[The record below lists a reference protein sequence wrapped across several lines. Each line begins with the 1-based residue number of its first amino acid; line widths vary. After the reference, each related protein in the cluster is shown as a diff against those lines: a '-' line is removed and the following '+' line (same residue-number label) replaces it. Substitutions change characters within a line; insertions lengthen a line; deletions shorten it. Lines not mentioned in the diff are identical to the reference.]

1 MNNTRLLKSLVVCLA
16 LSFCWSGVS
25 SQVQPAAYQG
35 STTVNYVRSLEAVA
49 PITNEAS
56 FLTASTKDVRSTT
69 AYIDGIGRTIQQVVK
84 KGSLQTGSS
93 ATDMVAPAVFD
104 QYGREMYKFLPF
116 ASSGSDGSFKL
127 DPFQQQA
134 GFYSQQMQGQTQS
147 GFQETFYYGQTD
159 FEASPLNRP
168 LATFAPGNKWVGDG
182 RGVSTSIFLNN
193 STDDVKRWGVV
204 DQPYD
209 WPNISVQGVYSDG
222 ELVKKITTDENMN
235 QVIEFKDKEGRVLM
249 KKVRLT
255 AANETGAGAGYIGWL
270 TTIYIYDDLSRL
282 RMVIQPRGVELLTS
296 NNWDLNSLGGIIMQ
310 EQTFRYEYNSRGH
323 LIRKKVP
330 GAGEVRMAYDSKDR
344 LVLVQDANMRF
355 ATPAK
360 WMYTKYDDLNRVESS
375 GFWTD
380 ANSRSFW
387 DIVTLSASS
396 DQLLTGTM
404 DELTRTYY
412 NDYTWVPAPLDANLL
427 PYWNAYYVPSGNFP
441 YPQTPVKSN
450 LTKGMI
456 TGTRTKILGTS
467 TFLYSVNIYDEYGR
481 IIQMKSTNQTGGVDV
496 TTTQYAWSGLPVV
509 MIQKQEV
516 ASPNP
521 HSTVTVTQMTYD
533 DLGRVTAID
542 KKVSNSLV
550 NSGTMPTVWTRISQ
564 ISYNKL
570 GQAKEK
576 KIAITAAKPS
586 GIETMSMDYNIRGW
600 LLGVNR
606 QSMIREGSANTFFG
620 FELGYDKLETGTT
633 GIDFA
638 QAQYNGNI
646 SGMIWR
652 STGDLVRRK
661 YNFSYDAANRLT
673 GAAFNEPDF
682 PSRGM
687 DFSVTNMKYDANGNI
702 KEMDQMGWVKSGSAP
717 IDQLRYSYVN
727 NDMSNRLL
735 NVDDISST
743 PAVKLGDFRT
753 SNLHP
758 QFGSKSS
765 TTVDYTYDDNGNLK
779 KDLNK
784 DIGNVSNDGIVYN
797 HLNLPET
804 VTMRNASGVKG
815 VITYTYTAAG
825 VKLQKQVVDYSEPG
839 RTITTTTKYIGS
851 EVVESRTI
859 SPTDPNR
866 LDYAHK
872 LLFIGHEEG
881 RIRFEDASNAI
892 CPAQPARFFYDYFLK
907 DHLGNVRMVLTE
919 QAEKRC
925 YISATVEDATWA
937 SESALYDIVDSRRE
951 LKSNTEGTSGYPS
964 FGNKFYRTNGAVTSE
979 KTGLG
984 IVLKVMKGDQV
995 TIMAES
1001 YYNLPGGNAGAPLT
1015 MAASDLFNA
1024 LVGSSGFPVAKGLTG
1039 GDVYTILNN
1048 PANAN
1053 TFINSHNAPTNRAKA
1068 AVNWVL
1074 FDEQM
1079 RFVAGDYDEVQTG
1092 GGYKNHLKFF
1102 SAPVTVS
1109 NSGYLYIYVSNE
1121 SNLKVFFD
1129 NLNVTHTNG
1138 AILEENSYY
1147 PFGMTMTSLSS
1158 SAARTMGTKFNY
1170 NGKEKQDKEL
1180 SDGSGLEWYDYG
1192 ARMYD
1197 VQLGR
1202 WHVIDLMGESFRKI
1216 SSYSYGANNPI
1227 RFIDPDGNYITE
1239 AELKSYREYGFARS
1253 VILDNSFGNG
1263 VMPQES
1269 ASQSNSG
1276 NDEEVRKPQVTIF
1289 GRALYDSKTPIPFI
1303 IIKNAPVSADVEID
1317 TEIVIPS
1324 NDVVINKP
1332 ISPIEIDFPS
1342 LPGALEKSDAYM
1354 VSLGANGS
1362 FYTVGGGGSLQAVF
1376 LNVGSDQGIHLYASG
1391 EFHVGFGA
1399 GWSLMG
1405 GIVHFG
1411 STNVNSINRKTFEGE
1426 SIGYNIAFG
1435 PVSVQTVNSY
1445 QTPDGWSPKGP
1456 LVYRALLAQPPNKF
1470 FGESVMPKPYNKY
1483 ALTKYI
1489 SWSKH
1494 LATFNYNQ

>member
-1 MNNTRLLKSLVVCLA
+1 MNNTRLIKSLVVCLA
-16 LSFCWSGVS
+16 FSFCWSGLF

-35 STTVNYVRSLEAVA
+35 TTTVNFVRSLEAVA

-56 FLTASTKDVRSTT
+56 FLTAAIRDVRSTT

-104 QYGREMYKFLPF
+104 QYGREKHKFLPF

-147 GFQETFYYGQTD
+147 GFQETFYYGQTN

-182 RGVSTSIFLNN
+182 RGVSTGIFLNN
-193 STDDVKRWGVV
+193 STDDVKRWMVV
-204 DQPYD
+204 DQPND
-209 WPNISVQGVYSDG
+209 WPSISVQGVYSDG
-222 ELVKKITTDENMN
+222 ELVKTVTTDENMS
-235 QVIEFKDKEGRVLM
+235 QVVEFKDKEGRVLM
-249 KKVRLT
+249 KKVKLT
-255 AANETGAGAGYIGWL
+255 AANETGSGSGYTGWL
-270 TTIYIYDDLSRL
+270 TTVYIYDDLGRL
-282 RMVIQPRGVELLTS
+282 RLVIQPRGVELLLP
-296 NNWDLNSLGGIIMQ
+296 NNWDLNSLGGVVVQ
-310 EQTFRYEYNSRGH
+310 QQSFRYEYNSRGQI
-323 LIRKKVP
+323 IRKKVP
-330 GAGEVRMAYDSKDR
+330 GAEEIRMAYDSKDR

-355 ATPAK
+355 ANPAK
-360 WMYTKYDDLNRVESS
+360 WMYTIYDDLNRIESS

-387 DIVTLSASS
+387 DIVTFSASS
-396 DQLLTGTM
+396 DKLLSGTT

-412 NDYTWVPAPLDANLL
+412 NDYSWVPAPLNANLL
-427 PYWNAYYVPSGNFP
+427 PDWNAYYVSSGNFP
-441 YPQTPVKSN
+441 YPQTPVKSS
-450 LTKGMI
+450 LTKGMV

-481 IIQMKSTNQTGGVDV
+481 IIQLKSTNQTGGVDV

-550 NSGTMPTVWTRISQ
+550 NSGNMPTVWTRISQ
-564 ISYNKL
+564 MSYDKL
-570 GQAKEK
+570 GQVKEK
-576 KIAITAAKPS
+576 KIGITAAKPS

-606 QSMIREGSANTFFG
+606 QTMVRDGWANTFFG
-620 FELGYDKLETGTT
+620 FELGYDKLESGTANI
-633 GIDFA
+633 GFG

-717 IDQLRYSYVN
+717 IDQLRYSYAN

-735 NVDDISST
+735 NVNDISGT
-743 PAVKLGDFRT
+743 PVVKLGDFRT

-758 QFGSKSS
+758 QYGSKST

-784 DIGNVSNDGIVYN
+784 DIGDVSNDGIVYN

-881 RIRFEDASNAI
+881 RIRFEEASNAV
-892 CPAQPARFFYDYFLK
+892 CPSQPARLFYDYFLK
-907 DHLGNVRMVLTE
+907 DHLGSVRMVLTE

-925 YISATVEDATWA
+925 YITATVEDANWV
-937 SESALYDIVDSRRE
+937 SESLLYNIVDSRRE
-951 LKSNTEGTSGYPS
+951 LKSNTSGTAGYPS
-964 FGNKFYRTNGAVTSE
+964 FGNKFYRTNGALTSE

-995 TIMAES
+995 TITAES
-1001 YYNLPGGNAGAPLT
+1001 FYNLPGGGNVGAPLT

-1039 GDVYTILNN
+1039 TDVSTILNN
-1048 PANAN
+1048 PTNAN
-1053 TFINSHNAPTNRAKA
+1053 TFINSHNAPPNRAKA

-1102 SAPVTVS
+1102 NNPVTVS
-1109 NSGYLYIYVSNE
+1109 GSGYLYIYVSNE

-1147 PFGMTMTSLSS
+1147 PFGMSISALSS
-1158 SAARTMGTKFNY
+1158 SAAKKLDNKFDY
-1170 NGKEKQDKEL
+1170 NGKETQEKEL
-1180 SDGSGLEWYDYG
+1180 SDGSSLEWYDYG

-1197 VQLGR
+1197 VQIGR
-1202 WHVIDLMGESFRKI
+1202 WHVVDPKSEYSRRLSV
-1216 SSYSYGANNPI
+1216 YSYVFDNPI
-1227 RFIDPDGNYITE
+1227 RFIDPDGMIPSSWKPE
-1239 AELKSYREYGFARS
+1239 AQQMMDGEHPDQVRQQNKIAWNSGGH
-1253 VILDNSFGNG
+1253 LDNSVETKEIGSDKEGDNRHTLTINGRFLGEPKRKAPLMRIRNFPIPADREITLDIPVMSTDVIVRSMPLNPVEFDMPFVGLTGNEDG
-1263 VMPQES
+1263 VMFS
-1269 ASQSNSG
+1269 
-1276 NDEEVRKPQVTIF
+1276 
-1289 GRALYDSKTPIPFI
+1289 
-1303 IIKNAPVSADVEID
+1303 
-1317 TEIVIPS
+1317 
-1324 NDVVINKP
+1324 
-1332 ISPIEIDFPS
+1332 
-1342 LPGALEKSDAYM
+1342 
-1354 VSLGANGS
+1354 
-1362 FYTVGGGGSLQAVF
+1362 
-1376 LNVGSDQGIHLYASG
+1376 
-1391 EFHVGFGA
+1391 VGFGGAVGDKGWGSSLQGVFINKGPDA
-1399 GWSLMG
+1399 GMHFYWS
-1405 GIVHFG
+1405 VEHH
-1411 STNVNSINRKTFEGE
+1411 EG
-1426 SIGYNIAFG
+1426 IGYSAGGAYGAVFFNHSSGAELNKTTFLGDSESRSFG
-1435 PVSVQTVNSY
+1435 YGVVGAQFVKSYVDGNS
-1445 QTPDGWSPKGP
+1445 SN
-1456 LVYRALLAQPPNKF
+1456 ALLYTAGLITVGTGAKF
-1470 FGESVMPKPYNKY
+1470 CIFKTQSFTSTILGSIYLDKLK
-1483 ALTKYI
+1483 
-1489 SWSKH
+1489 
-1494 LATFNYNQ
+1494 